1 MTLNQPVRLTE
12 LASCAGCAAKIGAD
26 TLAQVLQPLRQRNVP
41 SQLLIGLG
49 AIDDAAVYQINEQ
62 QAIISTADFFP
73 PVVDDPYTFGSIA
86 AANALSDVYAMG
98 GQVLMA
104 INLVAWPE
112 ALATSILSEVLRGGM
127 DIVEQAGSVI
137 VGGHS
142 ISDNE
147 PKYGLAVTGIVH
159 PQHILTKGGAKPGD
173 ILILSKPLG
182 TGLITTA
189 QKQGKV
195 LADDMIAA
203 IQSMTTLNRRASEL
217 LVQAGSAVHAVT
229 DITGFSLLG
238 HAWEMASQSLT
249 NMRFDY
255 SALPLLPHIRHY
267 AEAGCIPGG
276 TKRNERALHPHIH
289 FDANLRSLDQAI
301 LFDPQTSGGLFA
313 AIDPALWDTLTQQ
326 KEVKFWR
333 IGEVTEVVSDQASV
347 VLEIEG

>member
-1 MTLNQPVRLTE
+1 MSSNQPLRLTE
-12 LASCAGCAAKIGAD
+12 LADCAGCAAKIGAD
-26 TLAQVLQPLRQRNVP
+26 LLAQVLSPLRQRTAP
-41 SQLLIGLG
+41 SQLLVGLG
-49 AIDDAAVYQINEQ
+49 AIDDAAVYQVNEH

-112 ALATSILSEVLRGGM
+112 TLETSVLSEVLRGGM
-127 DIVEQAGSVI
+127 DIVERAGSVI
-137 VGGHS
+137 AGGHS
-142 ISDNE
+142 ISDRE
-147 PKYGLAVTGIVH
+147 PKYGLAVTGLVH
-159 PQHILTKGGAKPGD
+159 PDRILTKGGARPGD
-173 ILILSKPLG
+173 VLILSKPLG

-189 QKQGKV
+189 QKRDKV
-195 LADDMIAA
+195 HADDMAAA
-203 IQSMTTLNRRASEL
+203 IRSMTTLNRRASEL

-249 NMRFDY
+249 CMRFDY
-255 SALPLLPHIRHY
+255 ASLPLLPNIRYY

-276 TKRNERALHPHIH
+276 TGRNQ
-289 FDANLRSLDQAI
+289 RSLSSHVDIGEHLNQLDYAI

-313 AIDPALWDTLTQQ
+313 AIDPTLWPTLAAQQ
-326 KEVKFWR
+326 EVSFWR
-333 IGEVTEVVSDQASV
+333 IGEVTEQVSEQQQV
-347 VLEIEG
+347 ILTVQ